1 MSPTPAHNPI
11 LLAAAILVAAVVI
24 GAAIVASSYLVT
36 ASRQTVTE
44 TVTTTSTLTPSG
56 EIEANG
62 SLLLSKT
69 YGPWSY
75 SVLVNSTS
83 VGEGGALI
91 VFGDLTYR
99 GQANITIDEADPMD
113 ALGVFNS
120 TGGRVWEYTPL
131 GINFDATITPGESLG
146 SPICVPITAAP
157 LTSSEQNQGCEF
169 AFRQQPVPGVY
180 SMEAEPTF
188 YSVPGHQDIGDSLL
202 VTANF
207 TVF

>member
-1 MSPTPAHNPI
+1 LSATTGRNPA
-11 LLAAAILVAAVVI
+11 LVAAAIIVAALVI
-24 GAAIVASSYLVT
+24 GAAIVASSYLV
-36 ASRQTVTE
+36 ASRETVTE
-44 TVTTTSTLTPSG
+44 TVTTTTTLTPSAQ
-56 EIEANG
+56 IEANG
-62 SLLLSKT
+62 SLLLSKA
-69 YGPWSY
+69 YGQWSY

-83 VGEGGALI
+83 VDEGAALL

-99 GQANITIDEADPMD
+99 GQTNTTIDETDPID
-113 ALGVFNS
+113 LLAVFNS
-120 TGGRVWEYTPL
+120 TGGMVWEYTPSEV
-131 GINFDATITPGESLG
+131 NFDATITPGESLG

-157 LTSSEQNQGCEF
+157 ITSSEQNHGCEF

-180 SMEAEPTF
+180 SIEAEPAF

>member
-1 MSPTPAHNPI
+1 LSATPARSPT

-36 ASRQTVTE
+36 ASKETVTE
-44 TVTTTSTLTPSG
+44 TVTTTTTLTPSA

-62 SLLLSKT
+62 SLLLYKA
-69 YGPWSY
+69 YGQWSY

-83 VGEGGALI
+83 VGEGGALL

-99 GQANITIDEADPMD
+99 GQANTTIDEVDPID
-113 ALGVFNS
+113 LLGVFNS
-120 TGGRVWEYTPL
+120 TGGMVWEYTPSEV
-131 GINFDATITPGESLG
+131 NFDATITPGESLG

-157 LTSSEQNQGCEF
+157 ITPSEQNHGCEF

-180 SMEAEPTF
+180 SIEAEPAF
-188 YSVPGHQDIGDSLL
+188 YSVPGHQDFGDSLV